1 MMHPASTLTSR
12 SGADPSRP
20 SGGLRSGTTRQSA
33 SPRPT
38 GPLVELR
45 GAPGTQTPA
54 HSDGHGFHPTR
65 TAFRRPPGTRGPGPA
80 EPDCSGRRPPLRFRS
95 PTEVHRDTPAP
106 SRRSE
111 DRPVGRC
118 FLPWAFAPCDTYRDG
133 GPAFRG
139 ASRPRCVPRA
149 GFEHP
154 QRGVHHRP
162 SRRLAAP
169 ERPSASPSKAFSSR
183 RSGRLS
189 ASPALVAL
197 LASIRLAPRGA
208 CGRGRLQGFDPGAN
222 SYGPPDPEG
231 PGASLPSWASP
242 SRALTPSGLG
252 PRFGSRSLP
261 SHALG
266 GLTSCPT
273 CVPGSCGTEGSVGP
287 SRGYRLSWGSS
298 PCDRRG
304 HVPAGA
310 RGGLMASP
318 HGSRALQAAR
328 TDLCPVALRP
338 GRRRSADPWS
348 AVHR

>member
-1 MMHPASTLTSR
+1 MGSIRPARRFDARRALADRDLPNRIAPDGGPPCAFALLQR
-12 SGADPSRP
+12 SIATPPHRPAGPKTDPSDDASSPGLSCRATRAGTADP
-20 SGGLRSGTTRQSA
+20 RSA
-33 SPRPT
+33 
-38 GPLVELR
+38 GP
-45 GAPGTQTPA
+45 
-54 HSDGHGFHPTR
+54 
-65 TAFRRPPGTRGPGPA
+65 PGPA
-80 EPDCSGRRPPLRFRS
+80 ACRVRGLSTPSAASTTVPPDALRRRSVHRLHPPRPSPRVDRAASRRPLPSWRC
-95 PTEVHRDTPAP
+95 
-106 SRRSE
+106 SRR
-111 DRPVGRC
+111 
-118 FLPWAFAPCDTYRDG
+118 F
-133 GPAFRG
+133 
-139 ASRPRCVPRA
+139 
-149 GFEHP
+149 
-154 QRGVHHRP
+154 
-162 SRRLAAP
+162 
-169 ERPSASPSKAFSSR
+169 ASP
-183 RSGRLS
+183 
-189 ASPALVAL
+189 
-197 LASIRLAPRGA
+197 PRGA

-310 RGGLMASP
+310 RGGHMASP

-328 TDLCPVALRP
+328 TDLCPVAIRP
-338 GRRRSADPWS
+338 GRRRSADPSS